1 MAGKSAKQKKKQLG
15 NRRKLLCWNSKRDK
29 TFFKP
34 EELELK
40 SEEKEVSEKEF
51 KLVRVRTVIQ
61 TMSQKSFR

>member
-1 MAGKSAKQKKKQLG
+1 M
-15 NRRKLLCWNSKRDK
+15 CWNSKRDK

-40 SEEKEVSEKEF
+40 SEEKDVSEKEF